1 MEIKDTDYI
10 LGVWFSE
17 SKRGNIMVTVK
28 KDIDTGWECECRLRQ
43 YVDEKVFDSD
53 DKKTVYNIAFDNKF
67 TDEQVIE
74 KISRLYKTKFLVL
87 FPDNYE
93 FVEIRGGADKFM
105 FELAKRDWSNIKRMD
120 KAEYESKYGK
130 LKKGEKNE

>member
-93 FVEIRGGADKFM
+93 FVEIKGGMDKFIY
-105 FELAKRDWSNIKRMD
+105 EIAKQGWSSIKRMD

-130 LKKGEKNE
+130 LKEGEENE